1 MRLSIAEARLVVKRN
16 KRARKLLQKKNN
28 GVKYENFRFFEK
40 SA

>member
-1 MRLSIAEARLVVKRN
+1 MRFSITEARLVVKRN
-16 KRARKLLQKKNN
+16 KRARKLLQKKKK